1 MSFWFFEGFSAQ
13 NFLLTTTEKG
23 KLLDTGKMLP
33 FLKTNFVEL
42 YDCYVKIIQNWIWL
56 FTELDASKVIQTVN
70 LIENIKLHWFLVKI
84 FGINLFSHPWKLYHR
99 TFLFI
104 IFYLQVVG
112 FILHC
117 GFGHLSPYLI
127 AIRHQTL
134 VFRTHFYWLMSSI
147 LC

>member
-1 MSFWFFEGFSAQ
+1 
-13 NFLLTTTEKG
+13 
-23 KLLDTGKMLP
+23 MLP
-33 FLKTNFVEL
+33 FLKTNFVKL

-70 LIENIKLHWFLVKI
+70 RIENIKLHWFLVKI

-134 VFRTHFYWLMSSI
+134 VFRTHSTDSCHRFFVNQMQANPDIFCLLTNRYSRLENNI
-147 LC
+147 